1 MPLKKVEARKGSR
14 ASHKEGMN
22 DARSIATALWQTRE
36 GGEAFALAGPS
47 IRSRFQ
53 EPMMAIC
60 TSHVLNAKKM

>member
-1 MPLKKVEARKGSR
+1 
-14 ASHKEGMN
+14 MN
-22 DARSIATALWQTRE
+22 DALSIATALRQTRE